1 TWRMR
6 SRFWSTRTPMSST
19 WRRIWSSS
27 SWKAWRRGT
36 GASVVTTSPEP
47 SGDVVLGPLVRRA
60 GEDGLGAVELD
71 QQAGAA
77 VRLGVDLGRVEGG
90 GVGDAGGLLHV
101 VGHDHDRE
109 LVLDLLHQVL
119 DAGGGDGVE
128 RRARLV
134 HEQHVGP
141 GGDGPGDA
149 EPLLLA
155 AGEPVG
161 RLLHAVL
168 DLVPQRRLGE
178 RRLHDLAQ
186 LGPAPT
192 AQQAGAVGRVV
203 VDRLRERVGLLE
215 HHADA
220 PPHLDGVDLRPVQ
233 RHPVIVDHTL
243 GAGPGDEVV
252 HAVEAAEDRRLPA
265 GRGADEGGDLVVA
278 DVEVDLAHGPEV
290 AVVDAEV
297 ADLEHDRQLLGVRG
311 VVPVLRDRGALGQR
325 GLLRLGVG
333 RGGGGRVGHDALF
346 FSKRLRRMMAIEL
359 TSRTKTSMAMMA
371 GAVFGVLKSSLGS
384 FAQVVMIVGMAVNR
398 SVRLPGSS
406 TLWALSPGDRP
417 ARPVSAPT
425 RIS

>member
-71 QQAGAA
+71 QQAGTA

-149 EPLLLA
+149 EPLLLT
-155 AGEPVG
+155 AG
-161 RLLHAVL
+161 
-168 DLVPQRRLGE
+168 Q
-178 RRLHDLAQ
+178 
-186 LGPAPT
+186 
-192 AQQAGAVGRVV
+192 AVGRVLQPV
-203 VDRLRERVGLLE
+203 LHLVPQGGL
-215 HHADA
+215 
-220 PPHLDGVDLRPVQ
+220 VQ
-233 RHPVIVDHTL
+233 RLLHEAVHVPPASPAAQPRAV
-243 GAGPGDEVV
+243 GDVV
-252 HAVEAAEDRRLPA
+252 V
-265 GRGADEGGDLVVA
+265 
-278 DVEVDLAHGPEV
+278 
-290 AVVDAEV
+290 
-297 ADLEHDRQLLGVRG
+297 
-311 VVPVLRDRGALGQR
+311 
-325 GLLRLGVG
+325 
-333 RGGGGRVGHDALF
+333 
-346 FSKRLRRMMAIEL
+346 
-359 TSRTKTSMAMMA
+359 
-371 GAVFGVLKSSLGS
+371 
-384 FAQVVMIVGMAVNR
+384 
-398 SVRLPGSS
+398 
-406 TLWALSPGDRP
+406 
-417 ARPVSAPT
+417 
-425 RIS
+425 